1 MTEVAIKK
9 DHIERLADRVMAVG
23 KAVAARG
30 DGRTFTLRDIR
41 DEFTDVNV
49 QRLNDA
55 IKTLKDRRSI
65 VIVARSTYRVE
76 EGFPE
81 PRNISASVLS
91 DGYWL
96 FEVGSDYAVAL
107 TPEEARRAGL
117 FFAGHTAKA
126 IFAGEMRALEERM
139 WGISRENE
147 ELRRQIAQLARQQ
160 QG

>member
-55 IKTLKDRRSI
+55 LKTLKDRYTLRVIIIAHFFLRSI
-65 VIVARSTYRVE
+65 
-76 EGFPE
+76 FPY
-81 PRNISASVLS
+81 S
-91 DGYWL
+91 
-96 FEVGSDYAVAL
+96 
-107 TPEEARRAGL
+107 
-117 FFAGHTAKA
+117 
-126 IFAGEMRALEERM
+126 IFYHV
-139 WGISRENE
+139 
-147 ELRRQIAQLARQQ
+147 
-160 QG
+160 

>member
-55 IKTLKDRRSI
+55 LKTLKDRRSI

-96 FEVGSDYAVAL
+96 FD
-107 TPEEARRAGL
+107 
-117 FFAGHTAKA
+117 F
-126 IFAGEMRALEERM
+126 
-139 WGISRENE
+139 
-147 ELRRQIAQLARQQ
+147 
-160 QG
+160 